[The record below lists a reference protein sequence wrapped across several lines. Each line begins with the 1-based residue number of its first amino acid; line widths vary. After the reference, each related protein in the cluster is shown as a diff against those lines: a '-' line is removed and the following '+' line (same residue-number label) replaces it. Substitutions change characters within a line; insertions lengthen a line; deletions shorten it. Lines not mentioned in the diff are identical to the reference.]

1 MSLVPVPGK
10 DIQSFY
16 ANIRTQ
22 FPKLSG
28 LDVWQEE
35 DPFHSHTMTV
45 VAREVGKWVAAGQM
59 EEAKE
64 FMQTIESAWRNY
76 DDQTTSFIYT
86 DLIVTIMELPKLQRE
101 SLKSMMGTQTRE
113 QYQRLLSMY
122 RESDA

>member
-1 MSLVPVPGK
+1 
-10 DIQSFY
+10 
-16 ANIRTQ
+16 
-22 FPKLSG
+22 
-28 LDVWQEE
+28 
-35 DPFHSHTMTV
+35 MTV
-45 VAREVGKWVAAGQM
+45 VAREVGNWVAAGQM

>member
-45 VAREVGKWVAAGQM
+45 VAREVGNWVAAGQM

>member
-1 MSLVPVPGK
+1 
-10 DIQSFY
+10 
-16 ANIRTQ
+16 
-22 FPKLSG
+22 
-28 LDVWQEE
+28 
-35 DPFHSHTMTV
+35 MTV